1 MEDDFDE
8 GAPSPGTLLG
18 SCCPHRYH
26 KSPAGVPAPGAL
38 RLAPVFALFEVASLE
53 GVHLLVDSFIEG
65 VSLTEDD
72 FDTGHPIENRYLKGD
87 SSPNSC
93 YS

>member
-8 GAPSPGTLLG
+8 GAPWPGTLLG
-18 SCCPHRYH
+18 SCCPLRFQ

-53 GVHLLVDSFIEG
+53 GVHLLGDSFIEG

>member
-1 MEDDFDE
+1 M
-8 GAPSPGTLLG
+8 GI
-18 SCCPHRYH
+18 
-26 KSPAGVPAPGAL
+26 PAPGAL
-38 RLAPVFALFEVASLE
+38 RLVPVVALFEVASLE
-53 GVHLLVDSFIEG
+53 GVHLLEDSFIES

-72 FDTGHPIENRYLKGD
+72 FDAGHPIENRYLKGD